1 MTDILRRA
9 DAIAGEDRARDY
21 GHPRDNF
28 RRIADLWEAYM
39 RNRPDPEMP
48 VEPEDVAAMM
58 ILMKIARQQHT
69 PKDDNLLDIAGY
81 VKCWDMLGEDPEPVD
96 APGPLEVQSLR
107 THDDGQET
115 PDPGFWYLATPYRA
129 YKGPRASAYGH
140 AARQAA
146 LFSDAGIP
154 VFSPIVHSHIIASHT
169 ERLVEESPEWV
180 DLDMPMVR
188 AARGVIVCMLPGWE
202 VSAGIHRECSE
213 AIKLGKRVIHMT
225 PGQIPEGLK

>member
-81 VKCWDMLGEDPEPVD
+81 VKCWDMLRDDPQHVD

-129 YKGPRASAYGH
+129 YKGPRAVAYGH

-202 VSAGIHRECSE
+202 QSAGIHRECSE
-213 AIKLGKRVIHMT
+213 AIKLGKQVIHMT